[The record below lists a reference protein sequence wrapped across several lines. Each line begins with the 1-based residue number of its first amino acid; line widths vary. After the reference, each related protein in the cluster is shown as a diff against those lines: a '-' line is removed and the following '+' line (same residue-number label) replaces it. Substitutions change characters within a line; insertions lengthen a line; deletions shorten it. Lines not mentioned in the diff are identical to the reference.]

1 METERRNRRL
11 QWRRREGIGGY
22 NGGEEGNDGDR
33 EKEREATM
41 VIERLGRREGLQW
54 RLRIWEGEGGYNGD
68 IEVGKEKKAT
78 VEIERLG
85 RRGRLQWR

>member
-54 RLRIWEGEGGYNGD
+54 R
-68 IEVGKEKKAT
+68 
-78 VEIERLG
+78 
-85 RRGRLQWR
+85 